1 MPRAKKVTTAQ
12 EIETIQ
18 DALNTPVERTLE
30 DAADYLGVAPIRLQ
44 ELFCDRLNSIDPMT
58 WLTIPLEKESLLE
71 EFKRD
76 MDASAS
82 VRRLVSIPEPE
93 PVAPEPPITEDE
105 PQSSAIAES
114 SPNNSEL
121 TSGIN
126 QDLQETQRLAD
137 ETVELQELLYAAE
150 ADDKAQ
156 LAASVKS
163 HGWQIYQRVGAEI
176 DVNAILEI
184 AQNKLNSADDATN
197 SRLSALANQL
207 NIRTPEQIRTT
218 TEERK
223 QAFLAQQQARTAA
236 WQSASTLRISKP

>member
-44 ELFCDRLNSIDPMT
+44 ELFCDRLNNSDPMT
-58 WLTIPLEKESLLE
+58 WLTIPLDQEPLLE
-71 EFKRD
+71 AIKRD

-82 VRRLVSIPEPE
+82 VRRLDPE
-93 PVAPEPPITEDE
+93 PVTPEAPIIEDE
-105 PQSSAIAES
+105 PQSSMIAES
-114 SPNNSEL
+114 SPNEL

-184 AQNKLNSADDATN
+184 AQNKLNNADGATN